1 MRHTRLAIAAAF
13 ALATFTAVAAEAP
26 AWDVNAPHGPT
37 KTVRFTTDEGTWL
50 DLDVAPD
57 GRTFVFSMLGDLY
70 RLPIGG
76 GRATRLTS
84 GPAWDVQP
92 RFSPDG
98 REIAY
103 TSDRDGGNNLWRMQA
118 DGTRPVQVTKERF
131 RLLNNPAWT
140 PDGQYLIGR
149 KHFTGLRSLGAGEL
163 WLYHRDGGDGLQL
176 TKQKN
181 DQQDLGEPAV
191 SPDGRYVY
199 FSEDVSA
206 GPTFQYNKDPHGLIY
221 AIKRL
226 DRQTGEIE
234 TLVSS
239 PGGAVRP
246 QPSPDGK
253 TLAFVKRVR
262 EKSVLHLMDLDSGQ
276 VRPLWDGLE
285 RDQQEGWAIFGPYA
299 NFDWTPDGAALV
311 VWGRDG
317 KFWRVDAA
325 SGEDRYRNAINEWR

>member
-1 MRHTRLAIAAAF
+1 MRHTRLAIAAAL
-13 ALATFTAVAAEAP
+13 ALAASAPFAADAP
-26 AWDVNAPHGPT
+26 AWDVNAEHGPT

-57 GRTFVFSMLGDLY
+57 GRTMVFSMLGDLY
-70 RLPIGG
+70 RLPIAG

-118 DGTRPVQVTKERF
+118 DGSRPVQVTKERF

-149 KHFTGLRSLGAGEL
+149 KHFTGQRSLGAGEL

-176 TKQKN
+176 TTQKN

-199 FSEDVSA
+199 FSEDVSE
-206 GPTFQYNKDPHGLIY
+206 GPFFQYNKDPHGLVY

-226 DRQTGEIE
+226 DRETGEIE

-262 EKSVLHLMDLDSGQ
+262 EKGSFEIRVGYAAWGLMPRKSSFPAIRNST
-276 VRPLWDGLE
+276 VRMVSN
-285 RDQQEGWAIFGPYA
+285 R
-299 NFDWTPDGAALV
+299 
-311 VWGRDG
+311 
-317 KFWRVDAA
+317 
-325 SGEDRYRNAINEWR
+325 